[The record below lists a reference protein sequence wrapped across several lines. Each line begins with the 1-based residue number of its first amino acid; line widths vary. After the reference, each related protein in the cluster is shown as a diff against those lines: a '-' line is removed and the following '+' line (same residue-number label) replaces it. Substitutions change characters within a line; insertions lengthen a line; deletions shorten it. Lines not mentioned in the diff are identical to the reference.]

1 MRGLSLIAMFA
12 LFAVALPAVAE
23 ENNVPRD
30 PIQAEQ
36 EKRREGHGF
45 EQKMRQNPQLYP
57 FPPKEPGDARA
68 PRREPRPAPEPSRP
82 AGVVPPGHVG
92 PNG

>member
-1 MRGLSLIAMFA
+1 MRAAAIIAA
-12 LFAVALPAVAE
+12 LVMLAVPAIAQDS
-23 ENNVPRD
+23 NVPRD

-36 EKRREGHGF
+36 EKRIEGHGF

-57 FPPKEPGDARA
+57 FPPKEPGDACA
-68 PRREPRPAPEPSRP
+68 PRRQPRPAPAPTPP
-82 AGVVPPGHVG
+82 AGVIPPGHVG

>member
-1 MRGLSLIAMFA
+1 MRIFA
-12 LFAVALPAVAE
+12 IIGTLCALAVPGWAQE
-23 ENNVPRD
+23 SNVPRD

-36 EKRREGHGF
+36 EKRIEGHGF

-57 FPPKEPGDARA
+57 FPPPEPGSARA
-68 PRREPRPAPEPSRP
+68 PRRQPRAQPAPTPP
-82 AGVVPPGHVG
+82 AGVIPPGHVG